1 VKLKLPSG
9 RINLRMSEQKLFRTQ
24 VIERPLAEVFAFF
37 SDAGNLEQ
45 ITPPE
50 LNFHILTPL
59 PIEMRA
65 GALIDYRLRLYGF
78 PLKWRTEITSW
89 EPPHL
94 FVDRQI
100 IGPYRQ
106 WIHTHR
112 FTELSQ
118 NRTQIDDEVRF
129 RLPFEPFG
137 LIALSI
143 VRRQLDYIFD
153 FRQKQ
158 VAELLGEEQSAA
170 NGGDG
175 RGETA
180 DTHV

>member
-1 VKLKLPSG
+1 
-9 RINLRMSEQKLFRTQ
+9 MSEQKLVRTL
-24 VIERPLAEVFAFF
+24 VIERPRAEVFEFF

-65 GALIDYRLRLYGF
+65 GALIDYQLRLYGF
-78 PLKWRTEITSW
+78 PLKWRTEISRW
-89 EPPHL
+89 EPPEL
-94 FVDRQI
+94 FVDTQI
-100 IGPYRQ
+100 SGPYSQ
-106 WIHTHR
+106 WIHTHS
-112 FTELSQ
+112 FTELDE

-137 LIALSI
+137 LLALPF

-153 FRQKQ
+153 YRQKR
-158 VAELLGEEQSAA
+158 VAELLGKQQAQTS
-170 NGGDG
+170 
-175 RGETA
+175 
-180 DTHV
+180 